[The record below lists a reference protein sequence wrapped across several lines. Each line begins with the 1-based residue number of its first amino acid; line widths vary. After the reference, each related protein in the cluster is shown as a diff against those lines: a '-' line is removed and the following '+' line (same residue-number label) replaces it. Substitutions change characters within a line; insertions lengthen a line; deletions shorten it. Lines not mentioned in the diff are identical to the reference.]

1 MTDLPQSLKTV
12 LKRLRLSGI
21 VHTLPDRLAYAKRNK
36 LTYTDLIELVL
47 QDEIDRREAKS
58 LATRIKTATIEA
70 DQTLENFNWDAPVT
84 FDKQRVKEL
93 FSLAFYERKEDAVFL
108 GPAGVGKTLLAS
120 ALAHA
125 VCRCGKRV
133 IFIRAD
139 TLLKELH
146 QSRADNS
153 TDRVLRKFIAADLLV
168 IDDFALRALN
178 ATQSADIY
186 EIILE
191 RHKRSTTIMTSNR
204 AINEWVPLFDD
215 PILANSAIDR
225 FAHNAHQVII
235 EGESY
240 RQHQGPAATRTRA

>member
-1 MTDLPQSLKTV
+1 MTATPQSLKTV

-21 VHTLPDRLAYAKRNK
+21 LHTLDDRIAYAKNHK
-36 LTYTDLIELVL
+36 LTHADFVELVL
-47 QDEIDRREAKS
+47 QDEIDRRDAKS
-58 LATRIKTATIEA
+58 LTTRIKTASIEV
-70 DQTLENFNWDAPVT
+70 DQTLENFDWDAPVT

-93 FSLAFYERKEDAVFL
+93 FSLAFYERREDVVFL
-108 GPAGVGKTLLAS
+108 GPAGVGKTFLAS

-139 TLLKELH
+139 KLLKELH

-153 TDRVLRKFIAADLLV
+153 TDRVLRKFIAADVLV
-168 IDDFALRALN
+168 IDDFALRALS
-178 ATQSADIY
+178 ATQSSDIY

-191 RHKRSTTIMTSNR
+191 RHKRATTIMTSNR
-204 AINEWVPLFDD
+204 AIDEWVPLFDD

-235 EGESY
+235 EGDSY
-240 RQHQGPAATRTRA
+240 RKHQGPAATRART